1 LEDWQRIPR
10 LPVYIDSPM
19 AIDVT
24 HLYLRH
30 HSDHD
35 LDFTREEKNGD
46 PLNSRRVRM
55 ARTVEES
62 KAINEQTKPCII
74 ISASGMATGG
84 RVLHH
89 LKHRL
94 PDPRNAV
101 VLVGFQAEGTRG
113 RLLADGAKTLRMHG
127 EDVPV
132 LAEVVYLKQF
142 SAHAGQSEILRW
154 LGGFTEPPKKVFL
167 THGEP
172 AAAEALREKIRETA
186 GWQVML
192 PAYEETV
199 LLLD

>member
-1 LEDWQRIPR
+1 
-10 LPVYIDSPM
+10 
-19 AIDVT
+19 
-24 HLYLRH
+24 
-30 HSDHD
+30 
-35 LDFTREEKNGD
+35 
-46 PLNSRRVRM
+46 M